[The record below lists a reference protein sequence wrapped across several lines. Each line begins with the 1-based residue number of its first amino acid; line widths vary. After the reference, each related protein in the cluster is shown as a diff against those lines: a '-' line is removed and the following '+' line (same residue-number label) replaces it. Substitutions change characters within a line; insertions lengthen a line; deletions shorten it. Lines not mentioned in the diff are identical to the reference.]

1 MSVRVLVQQAAFD
14 IGAETLRLSNLSEH
28 IGGMGLFV
36 GQVRGGDGL
45 LSLTLEHY
53 PSMTET
59 ILNQLAQE
67 AMQRFSLLGCTLI
80 HRVGRLEVGEP
91 IVLVGAAA
99 AHRGAAL
106 SATSFLIDRLKTGA
120 PFWKKEEFA
129 NGHTAWVDAREE
141 DEHAAAAWTRTA
153 PSSS

>member
-14 IGAETLRLSNLSEH
+14 TAAETARLSSLSEH
-28 IGGMGLFV
+28 VGGMGLFI

-53 PSMTET
+53 PGMTET
-59 ILNQLAQE
+59 ILHQLAQE
-67 AMQRFSLLGCTLI
+67 AMQRFNLLGCTLI
-80 HRVGRLEVGEP
+80 HRVGRLEVGAS
-91 IVLVGAAA
+91 IVLVGTAA

-141 DEHAAAAWTRTA
+141 DEHAAAAWMHTA

>member
-14 IGAETLRLSNLSEH
+14 TGAETARLSSLSDH
-28 IGGMGLFV
+28 IGGMGLFI

-53 PSMTET
+53 PGMTET
-59 ILNQLAQE
+59 ILTQLAQE
-67 AMQRFSLLGCTLI
+67 AIQRFGLLGCTVI

-91 IVLVGAAA
+91 IVLVGTAA

-129 NGHTAWVDAREE
+129 NGHAAWVDAREE
-141 DEHAAAAWTRTA
+141 DEHAAATWGQMP